1 MKDMRKGSEGVNSD
15 MSSSLLEGELNVG
28 KIHYR
33 WEILVHD
40 EGKWVEI

>member
-1 MKDMRKGSEGVNSD
+1 MRGMRKGSEGENGD

-33 WEILVHD
+33 WDIQVHD
-40 EGKWVEI
+40 VGKWVEI